1 MKRSEVKEEYKWSLE
16 DIYATDELWEKE
28 FKEFASETKK
38 ASLYKGKLGNSRT
51 LLGCLKYSD
60 AMEIKLSRLYCYARM
75 RRDENAAVDKYV
87 AMCDRIEGAMT
98 AYSAATAFVTS
109 ELSRQS
115 DDYLDAVIEMP
126 EFEPYTYQL
135 GEVKR
140 KKRFILPEREEKIMA
155 MSASAMGM
163 FDEIFGKID
172 YIDLPLPKI
181 KDENGDRVQLT
192 QGKYSM
198 MLQCP
203 DQIVRKHAFD
213 ALYKTYFKLIN
224 TISAVYAGSVKADNF
239 YAEVRGY
246 KSSLEKALY
255 EDNVPAGVYDNL
267 ISAVG
272 DNLKFVHEYV
282 ALRRDAL
289 GLDKLHM
296 YDMYVPIVNNAERK
310 YEFEEAFETVVKGLA
325 PLGEEYRG
333 LLLRARKERWMD
345 VYETEN
351 KHGGAYNWGCYG
363 THPFVLLNHS
373 GTTHDVFTIAHELG
387 HSMHSHYSETTQP
400 FAKANYS
407 IFVAEV
413 ASTVNEVLLLKHL
426 ISNASDADEKKYLLS
441 YYLDM
446 FRTTLFRQT
455 MFAEFEKI
463 SHDMAAK
470 GAPLT
475 PKSLS
480 DKYYKL
486 NKKYYGQAVTHDNLI
501 RYEWA
506 RIPHFYTAFYVY
518 KYATGIT
525 AAVNIANSI
534 LSKGE
539 SFVADYKRFLSSG
552 ATDSPYEL
560 LKIAGVDLMKKEPF
574 NFAMNEFK
582 STLDELKKLF

>member
-203 DQIVRKHAFD
+203 DQMVRKHAFD

-289 GLDKLHM
+289 KLDKLHM

-325 PLGEEYRG
+325 PLGEEYHN